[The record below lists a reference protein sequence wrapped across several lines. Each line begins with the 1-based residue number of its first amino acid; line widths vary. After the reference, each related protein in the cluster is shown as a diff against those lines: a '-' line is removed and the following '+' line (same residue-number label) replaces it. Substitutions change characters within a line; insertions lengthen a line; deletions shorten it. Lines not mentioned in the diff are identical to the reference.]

1 MSTEESKTDR
11 PRRNPAVA
19 DRATDQNDEP
29 DSPTELP
36 RRSWTAVLRR
46 AVKQVP
52 ADELTDRAAALTY
65 YAVQAVFPGLL
76 VLVSIV
82 GLLGHSATQTLL
94 DNLNQLTPGAVTS
107 VLKTVIDNAQQRS
120 TAGLMGIVGLVLAL
134 WSASGYVAAFMRAA
148 NHVYGMPEGRPIWK
162 TVPTR
167 LGITL
172 FTVVCLVAGL
182 VIVVATGTIASRV
195 GGALGVGSTAV
206 LVWEILK
213 WPVLLVI
220 FVLMLAV
227 LYSMAPNVRHGG
239 FRWLSPGA
247 VLAVVIWLIASG
259 LFAFYVANF
268 SSYNKTYGSLASV
281 IVFLVWL
288 WISNLAILLGV
299 EFDAELDHER
309 ALREGVPEDA
319 EVFSV
324 PKDTRKFDEEEKAA
338 TQEAIDVRD
347 NDEDGKTDS
356 SPSKI
361 RH

>member
-1 MSTEESKTDR
+1 MSTEHSKTEPRSGSAALNDR
-11 PRRNPAVA
+11 P
-19 DRATDQNDEP
+19 TDVTDDP

-36 RRSWTAVLRR
+36 RRSWMAVLRR

-65 YAVQAVFPGLL
+65 YGVQAVFPGLL

-107 VLKTVIDNAQQRS
+107 VLRTVIENAQHRS
-120 TAGLMGIVGLVLAL
+120 TAGLIGIVGLVLAL

-172 FTVVCLVAGL
+172 FTVLCLVAGL
-182 VIVVATGTIASRV
+182 VIVVATGTIASRI

-206 LVWEILK
+206 LVWEIVK

-259 LFAFYVANF
+259 LFAVYVANF

-309 ALREGVPEDA
+309 AVREGVPEDA
-319 EVFSV
+319 AVFSV

-347 NDEDGKTDS
+347 DNDGKAGSARAGT
-356 SPSKI
+356 